1 MNNMAK
7 KFISKKGF
15 IGPIGDDLPSLV
27 PIVVSLVLFFSIFS
41 LTLNTYNTKNSFIR
55 KQMDMTSVAREIK
68 GDSLILGIEQFES
81 KCASVKTKYLPYNFM
96 TGLYS
101 AENTLSS
108 TKEDFVTASS
118 NPDGAASLGFLNATI
133 DNSSHA
139 FFCEYNKPG
148 AKAFTGK
155 EKNYLVRY
163 YPVAIQKQVEID
175 GREQFIVV
183 PGVMAM
189 VVWE

>member
-1 MNNMAK
+1 MGK

-27 PIVVSLVLFFSIFS
+27 PIVVSLVLFFSIFA
-41 LTLNTYNTKNSFIR
+41 LTLNTYNTKNTYLR

-68 GDSLILGIEQFES
+68 GDSLILGIDQFET
-81 KCASVKTKYLPYNFM
+81 KCASVKTKFLPYNFM

-101 AENTLSS
+101 ADNPLSG
-108 TKEDFVTASS
+108 TKKDFVDASF
-118 NPDGAASLGFLNATI
+118 NQDNLTSLGFLNA
-133 DNSSHA
+133 DNNFGELKP
-139 FFCEYNKPG
+139 FFCEYAKPG

-163 YPVAIQKQVEID
+163 YPVAIQKEVEID
-175 GREQFIVV
+175 GRGQFIVV
-183 PGVMAM
+183 PGIMAM